1 MTAGGRSGPSDRDEL
16 FDHDLDFGAEY
27 VIGADEAGR
36 GCLAGPIVAA
46 GVAFH
51 RDRLESR
58 GAGELEGLFDSKKLT
73 PARRKAL
80 FPKIIASARQVR
92 VVMRSSA
99 FIDRHGIQRAN
110 LESLSEAA
118 IGIGALES
126 AVVLIDGFSLGP
138 DAPAHHRLVK
148 GDATSATVAAASVI
162 AKVIRD
168 GCMERASLRYPEYG
182 FESHKGYGSA
192 AHREAIA
199 VFGPTAIHRLSF
211 RLTDD
216 DEGTNRKDPG

>member
-1 MTAGGRSGPSDRDEL
+1 M
-16 FDHDLDFGAEY
+16 FDHDLGLDTEY
-27 VIGADEAGR
+27 VVGVDEAGR

-46 GVAFH
+46 GVMFD
-51 RDRLESR
+51 RDCLESR
-58 GAGELEGLFDSKKLT
+58 GEGELEGLFDSKKLT

-80 FPKIIASARQVR
+80 YPKIVSSAEQVR

-110 LESLSEAA
+110 LECLSEAA
-118 IGIGALES
+118 ACSKEAES
-126 AVVLIDGFSLGP
+126 AVLLVDGFSLGP
-138 DAPAHHRLVK
+138 DSPPHLRLIK
-148 GDATSATVAAASVI
+148 GDATSATVAAASVV

-168 GCMERASLRYPEYG
+168 GCMARISRRYPEYG

-199 VFGPTAIHRLSF
+199 VFGPTSIHRVSF
-211 RLTDD
+211 RLTDEHEPVARREQG
-216 DEGTNRKDPG
+216 EG